1 MEKIKTALERADARL
16 EENIAELEIIET
28 DNSELNKEIS
38 LLILEIEAVSDK
50 IKEIIKHFNL
60 YK

>member
-1 MEKIKTALERADARL
+1 MEIKTALERADARL
-16 EENIAELEIIET
+16 DENIAELEIIET
-28 DNSELNKEIS
+28 DNSELEIEIS
-38 LLILEIEAVSDK
+38 LLILEIEAVSEK